1 MHRNGNRAYVGETDP
16 ARARELIQNAIA
28 GEVRELLAEYG
39 KVRTLTGRSAVVR
52 TGDLPAR
59 EIPTPAGA
67 IEVGVP
73 NTRLLRHGREV

>member
-1 MHRNGNRAYVGETDP
+1 M
-16 ARARELIQNAIA
+16 
-28 GEVRELLAEYG
+28 LAEYG